1 MRHIDED
8 TLALLALDEQS
19 AADND
24 ALAHLR
30 SCDHCREQLTELRAV
45 VSTVRAGGPLHSPPP
60 RVWDGIEAQM
70 AAETPAHRTPQ
81 QAATPRPSGRSG
93 AHRDRPPRGTPRRTR
108 RSRVA
113 WAVFGVIVGVVGTLV
128 VQWMATPEPAARVV
142 AQAALEPLPG
152 WSEAGT
158 ARVEE
163 VDGHR
168 ILRVAL
174 PGEAAQGFREV
185 WLLDSAGEQLVSVG
199 LMPRGEAVFELPD
212 DLDLGEF
219 DVVDV
224 SREPYDGDPA
234 HSGDSIVRGRLQT

>member
-8 TLALLALDEQS
+8 TLALLALDEPS
-19 AADND
+19 VADAD
-24 ALAHLR
+24 ALAHLQ
-30 SCDHCREQLTELRAV
+30 SCDRCREQLTELRAV
-45 VSTVRAGGPLHSPPP
+45 VSTVRAGGPLQSPPP
-60 RVWDGIEAQM
+60 RVWDGIEAEI
-70 AAETPAHRTPQ
+70 AAETPAERTPQ
-81 QAATPRPSGRSG
+81 HGVTHRPRARSD
-93 AHRDRPPRGTPRRTR
+93 AHRDRPPRGAPRRTR

-113 WAVFGVIVGVVGTLV
+113 WAVFGVLVGVVGTLV
-128 VQWMATPEPAARVV
+128 GQWVVTAEPTARVV
-142 AQAALEPLPG
+142 AQAALQPLPG

-163 VDGHR
+163 VDGRR

-199 LMPRGEAVFELPD
+199 LMPRGEAAFELPD